1 MRAYLRGFTYSEQVA
16 TVIQDINAAATAD
29 VHQKV
34 LNAASVSITLPH
46 FTKVP
51 C

>member
-1 MRAYLRGFTYSEQVA
+1 MHAYVRGSTYSEQVG
-16 TVIQDINAAATAD
+16 TVNQDINAAATAD

-46 FTKVP
+46 LTKVP